1 MLHTTCYFF
10 TMILTLITFLLV
22 LSVLVLIHE
31 AGHYFVAKF
40 FKIKVEEFG
49 YGFPPRLWAKKF
61 GETEYSI
68 NWLPI
73 GGFVKLFGEDDAGG
87 GRVSAVESSRKKV
100 VSENTKKHTT
110 SYRLPATDLNRAFF
124 ARPAWQRALVV
135 LAGVI
140 MNVILAIVIYYTY
153 LGLSGFKAELP
164 LLTDHTFFGVN
175 QTVKSDII
183 ISGVAKN
190 SPASRAGITAGSE
203 VVKVDDKTIE
213 KVDEFLTY
221 IASHKGKE
229 ITLTWKDLQTNKE
242 TTKVLTPRVEVPKGE
257 GSLGVNFYPMQT
269 AVLSYDTP
277 VQKIF
282 SGIIHP
288 LNLMDYNFVVI
299 RHLIQVSFQEKTAAP
314 ISEGLSGPVGI
325 YSVVGAIVHI
335 PDMKERILNL
345 LNLAGLLSMS
355 LAFFNVLP
363 IPALDGGRLFFI
375 LIEMV
380 TRKKVSQTFEAAAHQ
395 VGMIFLLGLLLLI
408 TFKDVFQYF
417 R

>member
-1 MLHTTCYFF
+1 
-10 TMILTLITFLLV
+10 MILTLITFLLV

-49 YGFPPRLWAKKF
+49 YGFPPRLFAKKI
-61 GETEYSI
+61 GETEYSL

-87 GRVSAVESSRKKV
+87 GQIGKSEELKVKSKK
-100 VSENTKKHTT
+100 
-110 SYRLPATDLNRAFF
+110 DLDRAFF

-140 MNVILAIVIYYTY
+140 MNVLLAIVIYYVY
-153 LGLSGFKAELP
+153 LGISGFKAELP
-164 LLTDHTFFGVN
+164 LLTPHTFFGVN
-175 QTVKSDII
+175 QTVNSDII
-183 ISGVAKN
+183 ISGVEKD
-190 SPASRAGITAGSE
+190 SPASAAGITAGSE
-203 VVKVDDKTIE
+203 VVSVDNKPATSADR
-213 KVDEFLTY
+213 FLAY
-221 IASHKGKE
+221 ISSHKGKQ
-229 ITLTWKDLQTNKE
+229 ITLTWKDLQTNKQ
-242 TTKVLTPRVEVPKGE
+242 TTRTLTPRLNAPKGQ
-257 GSLGVNFYPMQT
+257 GSLGISFYPVDT

-277 VQKIF
+277 VQKVF

-299 RHLIQVSFQEKTAAP
+299 GHLIQVSFQQKTAAP

-325 YSVVGAIVHI
+325 YSVVGLIVHI

-375 LIEMV
+375 LIELV
-380 TRKKVSQTFEAAAHQ
+380 TRRKVSQKFEATAHQ
-395 VGMIFLLGLLLLI
+395 VGMILLLGLLLLI
-408 TFKDVFQYF
+408 TFKDVFQIF
-417 R
+417 H

>member
-1 MLHTTCYFF
+1 ML
-10 TMILTLITFLLV
+10 LTLITFLLV

-49 YGFPPRLWAKKF
+49 YGFPPRLFAKKI

-87 GRVSAVESSRKKV
+87 GRVSAGESSKVKAASKK
-100 VSENTKKHTT
+100 E
-110 SYRLPATDLNRAFF
+110 LNRAFF

-135 LAGVI
+135 LAGVV
-140 MNVILAIVIYYTY
+140 MNMLLAVVIYYVY
-153 LGLSGFKAELP
+153 LGVSGFKAELP
-164 LLTDHTFFGVN
+164 LLTPHKFFGVE
-175 QTVKSDII
+175 QTVNSNII
-183 ISGVAKN
+183 ISGVAN
-190 SPASRAGITAGSE
+190 DSPASSAGITQGSQ
-203 VVKVDDKTIE
+203 VVAVDTKPVTNSE
-213 KVDEFLTY
+213 AFLKY
-221 IASHKGKE
+221 ISDHKGKPV
-229 ITLTWKDLQTNKE
+229 TLSWKDLQTK
-242 TTKVLTPRVEVPKGE
+242 TVITKTITPRMNVPKNQGA
-257 GSLGVNFYPMQT
+257 LGISFYPVDT
-269 AVLSYDTP
+269 AVLSYNTP
-277 VQKIF
+277 VQKVF

-299 RHLIQVSFQEKTAAP
+299 GHLISVSLQQKTAAP

-325 YSVVGAIVHI
+325 YSVVGSIVHI
-335 PDMKERILNL
+335 PDMKERLLNL

-375 LIEMV
+375 LIELV
-380 TRKKVSQTFEAAAHQ
+380 TRRKVSQTFEAAAHQ
-395 VGMIFLLGLLLLI
+395 VGMILLLGLLLLI
-408 TFKDVFQYF
+408 TFKDIFQIF
-417 R
+417 H

>member
-1 MLHTTCYFF
+1 
-10 TMILTLITFLLV
+10 MILTLITFLIV
-22 LSVLVLIHE
+22 LSILVLIHE

-87 GRVSAVESSRKKV
+87 GRIVSAEARSKSHEASKKNHASS
-100 VSENTKKHTT
+100 SITHDSDN
-110 SYRLPATDLNRAFF
+110 SRAFF
-124 ARPAWQRALVV
+124 SRPASQRALVV

-140 MNVILAIVIYYTY
+140 MNVLLAVVIYYTY
-153 LGLSGFKAELP
+153 LGISGFKAELP
-164 LLTDHTFFGVN
+164 LLTPHTFFGVN
-175 QTVKSDII
+175 QTVNSNII
-183 ISGVAKN
+183 ISSVAKD
-190 SPASRAGITAGSE
+190 SPASSAGITPGS
-203 VVKVDDKTIE
+203 VVVAVDKTPITTSE
-213 KVDEFLTY
+213 SFLAY
-221 IASHKGKE
+221 IASHKGKAV
-229 ITLTWKDLQTNKE
+229 TLTWKDLQTSKE
-242 TTKVLTPRVEVPKGE
+242 TTKTITPRVNVPKNQGA
-257 GSLGVNFYPMQT
+257 LGVSFYPVDT

-277 VQKIF
+277 VQKVF
-282 SGIIHP
+282 SGVIHP
-288 LNLMDYNFVVI
+288 LNLMNYNFVVI
-299 RHLIQVSFQEKTAAP
+299 KHLIGVSLAEKTAAP

-325 YSVVGAIVHI
+325 YSVVGTIVHI

-380 TRKKVSQTFEAAAHQ
+380 TRRKVSQKFEATAHQ
-395 VGMIFLLGLLLLI
+395 VGMIVLLGLLLLI
-408 TFKDVFQYF
+408 TFKDIFQIF
-417 R
+417 N

>member
-1 MLHTTCYFF
+1 
-10 TMILTLITFLLV
+10 MILTLITFLIV

-87 GRVSAVESSRKKV
+87 GKIAKSVEHSAKSKK
-100 VSENTKKHTT
+100 
-110 SYRLPATDLNRAFF
+110 DLNRAFF

-183 ISGVAKN
+183 ISGVAKD

-203 VVKVDDKTIE
+203 VVKVDNKTIE

-299 RHLIQVSFQEKTAAP
+299 GHLIQVSFQEKTAAP

-380 TRKKVSQTFEAAAHQ
+380 TRKKVSQKFEAAAHQ

-408 TFKDVFQYF
+408 TFKDVFQYA